1 MFSTEYTSIQ
11 YEEPTL
17 KMNKLK
23 CAYLRVASL
32 QEIRIEGFSMYRVI
46 YRVMYRVILISV
58 EWLPCIQRCLHFSE
72 LLIPSKLTP

>member
-46 YRVMYRVILISV
+46 LISV

-72 LLIPSKLTP
+72 LE

>member
-32 QEIRIEGFSMYRVI
+32 QEIRIEGFSMYT
-46 YRVMYRVILISV
+46 
-58 EWLPCIQRCLHFSE
+58 HFSGVVTLYTE
-72 LLIPSKLTP
+72 VSSFQ